1 MDAMHSK
8 NAPQTSYALYR
19 RPLVSVGVLC
29 GKKLFNHQGHKGH
42 KGICLAGQTE
52 LNNGYRCASN
62 KTLDPKIK
70 TLRALRAF
78 AVNFFTLS

>member
-52 LNNGYRCASN
+52 LNN
-62 KTLDPKIK
+62 
-70 TLRALRAF
+70 
-78 AVNFFTLS
+78 